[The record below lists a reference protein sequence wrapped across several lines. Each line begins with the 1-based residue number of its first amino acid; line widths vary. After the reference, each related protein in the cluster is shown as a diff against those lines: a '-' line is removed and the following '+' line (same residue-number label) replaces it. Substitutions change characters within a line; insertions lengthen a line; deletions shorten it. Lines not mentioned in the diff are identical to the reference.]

1 MEYVIKGRNMKLD
14 DSIKDYADK
23 KIKKKI
29 GKFLDRGIKVEVEL
43 AFEKNPSINLNNLIE
58 VTIFTPGAVIRA
70 TDSGTDVFA
79 AIDKVSGKLERRVK
93 KYRDKLRHREKKS
106 AGIRSKAAA
115 AEDEEIAKKI
125 VKTKTFTII
134 PMSIE
139 EAILQMELLGH
150 DFFVFLNSETN
161 RTAVIYCRKDG
172 NYGLIEPTM

>member
-1 MEYVIKGRNMKLD
+1 VEYVIKGRNMKLD

-70 TDSGTDVFA
+70 TDSGTDAFEAV
-79 AIDKVSGKLERRVK
+79 DKVSGKLERRVK

-106 AGIRSKAAA
+106 AGIKSKAAV

-161 RTAVIYCRKDG
+161 RTAVIYCRRDG
-172 NYGLIEPTM
+172 NYGLIEPTV